1 MKKFILAASFSML
14 SINAFAFENL
24 DCMENNNQSLRYS
37 VQRIGQSDK
46 YILTVTQTRR
56 VIYKE
61 TLKYLDWQGEAEYTG
76 PYSSLINNGD
86 EFISFIH
93 RGTFLRSTELKCEV
107 I

>member
-1 MKKFILAASFSML
+1 MKKLFLAASLSML
-14 SINAFAFENL
+14 SINAFAYENL
-24 DCMENNNQSLRYS
+24 ECVDNNNLSLRYS

-46 YILTVTQTRR
+46 YTLTVTQKRR
-56 VIYKE
+56 IIYKE
-61 TLKYLDWQGEAEYTG
+61 MLKYLDWQGEAEYTG

-107 I
+107 L